1 MALADVTD
9 RESAC
14 SSGSYASPKAVLVT
28 SETVSFTAAEGAVLG
43 NSTEHSPH
51 GLKEK
56 RFHMSSPT
64 YNGIMLESQP
74 STEDRTAATQVPP
87 VKSPTAAVVVAAFQ
101 QLAEQSHVSYQISQA
116 GITLK

>member
-14 SSGSYASPKAVLVT
+14 SSGSYVSPKAVLIT

-51 GLKEK
+51 GPKEK
-56 RFHMSSPT
+56 KFPMSSPM
-64 YNGIMLESQP
+64 YNGITLESQS
-74 STEDRTAATQVPP
+74 STEDRTAATQIPP
-87 VKSPTAAVVVAAFQ
+87 VKSQTAAVAVAAF
-101 QLAEQSHVSYQISQA
+101 
-116 GITLK
+116 